1 VEVSDRMG
9 FATTSK
15 CGPKCIKSDD
25 DRRVVSWYLYV
36 RLRNMQEAR
45 SAYQIRAG
53 MKDAAARIDR
63 LQYLGYAC
71 EESDLV

>member
-1 VEVSDRMG
+1 MV
-9 FATTSK
+9 
-15 CGPKCIKSDD
+15 P
-25 DRRVVSWYLYV
+25 V
-36 RLRNMQEAR
+36 RKAAEYCMQEAR